1 MSTQLTP
8 SGVKRA
14 LPKLRDHLTPILYR
28 RVEAIADQ
36 LQDDGLIRI
45 YDAIAATATTDSPP
59 LKGSAFREFRST
71 VAKAAAEAGIRFSLE
86 ADKRKSEWAYFE
98 GDDPLTAEIAA
109 RSDKEARAGLPK
121 DVVEADAQVP
131 GPIRVYFSAALRE
144 LSQPSSPAS
153 DLVARVK
160 TELRLTEDTPGF
172 EFASS
177 ADALLGTNRKDHL
190 ENACS
195 GADVIIVLLSPE
207 YLLPENR
214 EPEIVHQ
221 SGKPVVIVS
230 LRSVSAKVEMRGL
243 ERSHVLWDREPWEEK
258 DNTQRSHSIGDLLAA
273 VKRALSREKPPAP
286 YLSCTDLLGEHARR
300 TAKGLGAQES
310 QVPLHASR
318 GRFDNTDPGGNY
330 DAEHRLAKD
339 PAEAASEGYTPRHV
353 QAVPALLEWSKNR
366 AESSP
371 RFAALLGNVGMGK
384 STALKQLTLQLLD
397 AREQDAS
404 LPLPVLFDLR
414 ELNGRSVDEMSAC
427 DLLDALLKRTED
439 VGDTATGADVMQLAK
454 LGNCVLLF
462 DGLDE
467 ALVHL
472 TEQQGQ
478 RLIQR
483 LWQIA
488 GDNPTTRLAISCRT
502 HYFRTLRDEVS
513 TFLSQGRESVNES
526 DYLVLHMLPFTQEQV
541 REYIASNV
549 GAGRVASIMAMI
561 RSVYNLTELS
571 AQPMLLRMITAALE
585 PLQRRALRGE
595 TMRSVDLYESF
606 VSQWLA
612 RDDGKHELLPDHKLL
627 LMEDLAAQLWR
638 GGRRTWKV
646 QDLENW
652 MLRFMRNHPDM
663 ELHYEKRLPGLWK
676 DDLRTATFVTR
687 SGDDYGFAHTSLLE
701 YFLAKHLLRLLAA
714 GTDAAQADWAK
725 LAPSPEA
732 QRFLIEALLGL
743 RADELST
750 CLTTL
755 AELGR
760 RQETGI
766 RVLNFAATALKLGL
780 RISDLRGLDAR
791 GAELDDFRLESSTQ
805 LDLSGARFDGTS
817 FRHARFQ
824 GLLLDN
830 ASFAACDLTSAS
842 FVGCKMTGTSFDSA
856 TLAGATFRNSALL
869 ACFTDTAD
877 CYHTDL
883 ISCRDVPI
891 LPLGTRIAPSP
902 QLGLPIPSTLTGH
915 TSPVFSGAYSPDG
928 TTILTTSYDN
938 TARIWDTHTG
948 QALHTLT
955 GHTSPVFSGAY
966 SPDGTTI
973 LTTSWDGT
981 ARIWDTHTG
990 QALHTLTGHT
1000 SPVFSGAYSPDGTT
1014 ILTTSDDNT
1023 ARIWDTHTGQALHT
1037 LTGHTNRVRF
1047 GAYSPDGTT
1056 ILTTSYDNTA
1066 RIWDTHTGQA
1076 LHTLTGHTN
1085 RVTSGAYSPD
1095 GTTILTTSW
1104 DGTARIWDTHTGQA
1118 LHTLTGHTNRV
1129 TSGAYS
1135 PDGTTILT
1143 TSDDNTARIWDTH
1156 TGQALHTLTGHTN
1169 RVRFGAYSP
1178 DGTTLLTTSYD
1189 NTARIWDTHTG
1200 QALHTLT
1207 GHTSPVFSGAYSP
1220 DGTTILTTSADNTAR
1235 IWDTH
1240 TGQALHTLTGHTNT
1254 VFSGAYSP
1262 DGTTI
1267 LTTSADNT
1275 AHIWDAKTGQALHT
1289 LTGHTNTVFSG
1300 AYSPDGT
1307 TLLTTSW
1314 DGTAR
1319 IWDGT
1324 ARIWDAKTGQAL
1336 HTLTGHTN
1344 RVTSGAYSPDGT
1356 TILTTSWD
1364 GTARIWDATTGQTI
1378 HTLTGH
1384 TDWVE
1389 FGTYSPDGTTILTT
1403 SDDNTAHIWD
1413 AKTGQALHTLTG
1425 HTNRVTSGAYSP
1437 DGTTILTTSWDGTAR
1452 IWDGTAR
1459 IWDATTCQELHTLT
1473 GHTNRVTSGAYSP
1486 DGTTILTTSDD
1497 NTARIWDAKTGQT
1510 IHTLTGHT
1518 DWVEFGTYSP
1528 DGTTILTISADNTAR
1543 IWDTHTGQEL
1553 HTLTGHANTVVS
1565 GAYGPDGTTI
1575 LTTSTDSTARTWDT
1589 HAGQQ
1594 TGIQLDFLPEGEVVV
1609 RDGATQEILGA
1620 SDGAWR
1626 WLGITVVQ
1634 DDRLVRL
1641 PAEMGGMLPP
1651 LSALGRTPTS
1661 PATA

>member
-45 YDAIAATATTDSPP
+45 DDAIAATATTDSPP

-98 GDDPLTAEIAA
+98 GDDPLTAELAA

-131 GPIRVYFSAALRE
+131 GPIRVYFSAALQE

-160 TELRLTEDTPGF
+160 TELRLTEDTPDF

-177 ADALLGTNRKDHL
+177 DDALLGANRKDHL
-190 ENACS
+190 ESACS

-207 YLLPENR
+207 YLLPENP
-214 EPEIVHQ
+214 EPDIVHQ

-230 LRSVSAKVEMRGL
+230 LRSVSAKAEMRGL
-243 ERSHVLWDREPWEEK
+243 ERSHVLWDRKPWEEK
-258 DNTQRSHSIGDLLAA
+258 GNTQRSQSIGDLLAA
-273 VKRALSREKPPAP
+273 VKRALSRDKTVPSR
-286 YLSCTDLLGEHARR
+286 LTCTQLLGQHTRMI
-300 TAKGLGAQES
+300 AKALGAQES

-318 GRFDNTDPGGNY
+318 GRFDNTDPEGNY
-330 DAEHRLAKD
+330 DAEHRLTKN

-366 AESSP
+366 AERSP

-414 ELNGRSVDEMSAC
+414 ELNGRSVDDMGPSE
-427 DLLDALLKRTED
+427 LLDALMKRTH
-439 VGDTATGADVMQLAK
+439 VRGGTASGDEVLEVAAQ
-454 LGNCVLLF
+454 GNCVLLF

-472 TEQQGQ
+472 SEQQGQ
-478 RLIQR
+478 RLLQR

-541 REYIASNV
+541 KEYIASNV
-549 GAGRVASIMAMI
+549 GADRVESIMAMI
-561 RSVYNLTELS
+561 GSVYNLTELS

-585 PLQRRALRGE
+585 PLQRRALLGE

-652 MLRFMRNHPDM
+652 MLRFMRDNPDL

-732 QRFLIEALLGL
+732 ERFLIEALLGL
-743 RADELST
+743 RADELSA

-766 RVLNFAATALKLGL
+766 RVLNFAAAALKLGL

-791 GAELDDFRLESSTQ
+791 GARLDGFRLESSAQ
-805 LDLSGARFDGTS
+805 LDLSGARFDDAS

-842 FVGCKMTGTSFDSA
+842 FIDCDMTGTSLDES
-856 TLAGATFRNSALL
+856 TLAGATFRNSVLL
-869 ACFTDTAD
+869 ACSTDKAD
-877 CYHTDL
+877 LYQTDL
-883 ISCRDVPI
+883 IDCEAVPS
-891 LPLGTRIAPSP
+891 LPPGARSAPNP
-902 QLGLPIPSTLTGH
+902 ELGLPIPSTLTGH
-915 TSPVFSGAYSPDG
+915 TDRVAF
-928 TTILTTSYDN
+928 
-938 TARIWDTHTG
+938 
-948 QALHTLT
+948 
-955 GHTSPVFSGAY
+955 GAY

-973 LTTSWDGT
+973 LTTSWDNTARIWDATTDQALHTLTGHTSPVAFGAYSPDGTTILTTSEDGT
-981 ARIWDTHTG
+981 ARIWDATTGQALHTLTGHTDWVAFGAYSPDGTTILTTSEDGTARIWDATTGQALHTLTGHTDRVAFGAYSPDGTTILTTSEDGTARTWDATTG

-1000 SPVFSGAYSPDGTT
+1000 SPVA
-1014 ILTTSDDNT
+1014 
-1023 ARIWDTHTGQALHT
+1023 
-1037 LTGHTNRVRF
+1037 F

-1056 ILTTSYDNTA
+1056 ILTTSADATA
-1066 RIWDTHTGQA
+1066 RTWDATTGQA
-1076 LHTLTGHTN
+1076 LHTLTGHTSPVAFGAYSPDGTN
-1085 RVTSGAYSPD
+1085 ILTTSWDNTARIWDATTGQALHTLTGHTDRVAFGAYSPD

-1104 DGTARIWDTHTGQA
+1104 DNTARIWDATTGQA
-1118 LHTLTGHTNRV
+1118 LHTLTGHTDWAEFG
-1129 TSGAYS
+1129 TYS

-1143 TSDDNTARIWDTH
+1143 TSEDGTARTWDAT
-1156 TGQALHTLTGHTN
+1156 TGQALHTLTGHTDW
-1169 RVRFGAYSP
+1169 VAFGAYSP
-1178 DGTTLLTTSYD
+1178 DGTNILTTSWD
-1189 NTARIWDTHTG
+1189 NTGRIWDATTG

-1207 GHTSPVFSGAYSP
+1207 GHTDWVAFGAYSP
-1220 DGTTILTTSADNTAR
+1220 DGTTILTTSADATAR
-1235 IWDTH
+1235 TWDAT
-1240 TGQALHTLTGHTNT
+1240 TGQALHTLTGHTDW
-1254 VFSGAYSP
+1254 VAFGAYSP

-1267 LTTSADNT
+1267 LTTSADAT
-1275 AHIWDAKTGQALHT
+1275 ARTWDATTGQALHT
-1289 LTGHTNTVFSG
+1289 LTGHT
-1300 AYSPDGT
+1300 D
-1307 TLLTTSW
+1307 
-1314 DGTAR
+1314 
-1319 IWDGT
+1319 
-1324 ARIWDAKTGQAL
+1324 
-1336 HTLTGHTN
+1336 
-1344 RVTSGAYSPDGT
+1344 RVAFGAYSPDGT
-1356 TILTTSWD
+1356 TILTTSLD
-1364 GTARIWDATTGQTI
+1364 NTARTWDAT
-1378 HTLTGH
+1378 
-1384 TDWVE
+1384 
-1389 FGTYSPDGTTILTT
+1389 
-1403 SDDNTAHIWD
+1403 
-1413 AKTGQALHTLTG
+1413 TGQALHTLTG
-1425 HTNRVTSGAYSP
+1425 HTDRVAFGAYSP
-1437 DGTTILTTSWDGTAR
+1437 DGTTILTTSLDNTAR
-1452 IWDGTAR
+1452 T
-1459 IWDATTCQELHTLT
+1459 WDATTGQALHTLT
-1473 GHTNRVTSGAYSP
+1473 GHTSPVAFGAYSP
-1486 DGTTILTTSDD
+1486 DGTTILTTSADA
-1497 NTARIWDAKTGQT
+1497 TARTWDATTGQAL
-1510 IHTLTGHT
+1510 HTLTGHT
-1518 DWVEFGTYSP
+1518 SPVAFGAYSP
-1528 DGTTILTISADNTAR
+1528 DGTTILTTSRDNTAR
-1543 IWDTHTGQEL
+1543 IWDATTGQAL
-1553 HTLTGHANTVVS
+1553 HTLTNPVRF
-1565 GAYGPDGTTI
+1565 GAYSPDGTTI

-1589 HAGQQ
+1589 HTGQQ

-1661 PATA
+1661 PPTT

>member
-14 LPKLRDHLTPILYR
+14 LPKLRDYLSPILYR
-28 RVEAIADQ
+28 RVEAIAEQ

-45 YDAIAATATTDSPP
+45 DDAIAATATADSPP

-98 GDDPLTAEIAA
+98 GDDPLTAELAA
-109 RSDKEARAGLPK
+109 RSGKEARAGLPK

-131 GPIRVYFSAALRE
+131 GPIRVYFSAALQE
-144 LSQPSSPAS
+144 LSQPSSPAAE
-153 DLVARVK
+153 LIQRVE
-160 TELRLTEDTPGF
+160 TELCLTEDNPDF

-177 ADALLGTNRKDHL
+177 ADALLGANRKDHL
-190 ENACS
+190 ESACS

-207 YLLPENR
+207 YLLPENP

-230 LRSVSAKVEMRGL
+230 LRSVSAKAEMREL

-273 VKRALSREKPPAP
+273 VKRALSRDKTLPSRPT
-286 YLSCTDLLGEHARR
+286 CTQLLGQHARR

-318 GRFDNTDPGGNY
+318 GQFSTTDPEASY

-339 PAEAASEGYTPRHV
+339 SAEGTSEGYTPRHV
-353 QAVPALLEWSKNR
+353 QAVPTLLEWSKNR

-414 ELNGRSVDEMSAC
+414 ELNGRSVDDMGPSE
-427 DLLDALLKRTED
+427 LLDALMKRTH
-439 VGDTATGADVMQLAK
+439 VRGGTASGDEVLEVATQ
-454 LGNCVLLF
+454 GNCVLLF

-488 GDNPTTRLAISCRT
+488 GDNPSTRLAISCRT

-750 CLTTL
+750 CLATL

-760 RQETGI
+760 RQETGV
-766 RVLNFAATALKLGL
+766 RVLNFAAAALNLGL

-791 GAELDDFRLESSTQ
+791 GAELDYFRLAASAQ
-805 LDLSGARFDGTS
+805 LDLSGARFGGAS
-817 FRHARFQ
+817 FRHARFH

-842 FVGCKMTGTSFDSA
+842 FIDCDMTGTSLDES
-856 TLAGATFRNSALL
+856 TLAGATFRNSVLL
-869 ACFTDTAD
+869 ACSTDKAD
-877 CYHTDL
+877 FYHTDL
-883 ISCRDVPI
+883 IACRDVPG
-891 LPLGTRIAPSP
+891 LPFGTRSAPNP
-902 QLGLPIPSTLTGH
+902 QLGLPIPSTFTGHTGWVISGAYSPDGTTILTTSRDNTARIWDTTTGKQLHTLTGHTSEVTSGTYSPDGTTILTSSYDNTARIWDATTGQALHTLTGHTGWVISGTFSPDGTTILTTSRDNTARIWDTTTGKQLHTLTGHTNMVISGSYSPDGTTILTTGYDNTTRIWDTTTGQALHTLTGH
-915 TSPVFSGAYSPDG
+915 TSPVSSGTYSPDG

-938 TARIWDTHTG
+938 TTRIWDATTG

-955 GHTSPVFSGAY
+955 GHTSEVTSG
-966 SPDGTTI
+966 T
-973 LTTSWDGT
+973 
-981 ARIWDTHTG
+981 
-990 QALHTLTGHT
+990 
-1000 SPVFSGAYSPDGTT
+1000 
-1014 ILTTSDDNT
+1014 
-1023 ARIWDTHTGQALHT
+1023 
-1037 LTGHTNRVRF
+1037 
-1047 GAYSPDGTT
+1047 YSPDGTT
-1056 ILTTSYDNTA
+1056 ILTTSYDNTTRIWDATTGKQLHTLTGHTSEVTSGTYSPDGTTILTTSRDGTA
-1066 RIWDTHTGQA
+1066 RIWDATTGQA
-1076 LHTLTGHTN
+1076 LHTLTGHTGWVISGAYSPDGATILTIN
-1085 RVTSGAYSPD
+1085 GDGTARIWDATTGKQLHTLTGHTSEVTSGTYSPD
-1095 GTTILTTSW
+1095 GTTILTS
-1104 DGTARIWDTHTGQA
+1104 
-1118 LHTLTGHTNRV
+1118 
-1129 TSGAYS
+1129 
-1135 PDGTTILT
+1135 
-1143 TSDDNTARIWDTH
+1143 
-1156 TGQALHTLTGHTN
+1156 
-1169 RVRFGAYSP
+1169 
-1178 DGTTLLTTSYD
+1178 SYD
-1189 NTARIWDTHTG
+1189 NTARIWDATTG

-1207 GHTSPVFSGAYSP
+1207 GHTSPVTFGAYSP
-1220 DGTTILTTSADNTAR
+1220 DGTTILTTSR
-1235 IWDTH
+1235 
-1240 TGQALHTLTGHTNT
+1240 
-1254 VFSGAYSP
+1254 
-1262 DGTTI
+1262 
-1267 LTTSADNT
+1267 
-1275 AHIWDAKTGQALHT
+1275 
-1289 LTGHTNTVFSG
+1289 
-1300 AYSPDGT
+1300 
-1307 TLLTTSW
+1307 
-1314 DGTAR
+1314 
-1319 IWDGT
+1319 
-1324 ARIWDAKTGQAL
+1324 
-1336 HTLTGHTN
+1336 
-1344 RVTSGAYSPDGT
+1344 
-1356 TILTTSWD
+1356 D
-1364 GTARIWDATTGQTI
+1364 GTARIWDATTGQAL

-1403 SDDNTAHIWD
+1403 GLDNTARIWDTTTGKQLHTLTDHTDWVKFGTYSPDGTTILTTSRDNTARIWD
-1413 AKTGQALHTLTG
+1413 ATTGQQLHTLTG
-1425 HTNRVTSGAYSP
+1425 HTGWVISGTFSPDGTTILTTSDDRTARIWDATTGQTIHTLTNPVRFGAYSP
-1437 DGTTILTTSWDGTAR
+1437 DGTTILTTGLDNTAR
-1452 IWDGTAR
+1452 IWD
-1459 IWDATTCQELHTLT
+1459 TTTGKQLHTLT
-1473 GHTNRVTSGAYSP
+1473 GHTDWVKFGTYSP
-1486 DGTTILTTSDD
+1486 DGTTILTTSRD

-1510 IHTLTGHT
+1510 IHTLTN
-1518 DWVEFGTYSP
+1518 WVRFGAYSP
-1528 DGTTILTISADNTAR
+1528 DGTTILTTSLDNTAR
-1543 IWDTHTGQEL
+1543 IWDTHTGQ
-1553 HTLTGHANTVVS
+1553 
-1565 GAYGPDGTTI
+1565 
-1575 LTTSTDSTARTWDT
+1575 
-1589 HAGQQ
+1589 Q
-1594 TGIQLDFLPEGEVVV
+1594 TGIQIDFLPEGEVVV